1 MSDLRAGPW
10 TLPIGRV
17 ANLYLKAQTAAI
29 ATTTLVTPVK
39 GLYRVSLA
47 LAITTGTDSA
57 SQITANIL
65 SKGDNAVVVT
75 QSLATLLPG
84 TPPLAIA
91 QDSFVCECDGVAPIQ
106 YSTTIVTQGDL
117 PTYTLRIVA
126 EQLSILT

>member
-17 ANLYLKAQTAAI
+17 ANIYLKAQTTAI

-39 GLYRVSLA
+39 GLYRVSVA
-47 LAITTGTDSA
+47 LAITTGTDGQ

-84 TPPLAIA
+84 IFPFPIA
-91 QDSFVCECDGVAPIQ
+91 QDAFVCECDGVAPIQ
-106 YSTTIVTQGDL
+106 YSTTLVTQGDS